1 MKLPHQVLGAAFGRV
16 RAPGARTAAPKVKNC
31 RTGATME
38 ETEQHIVAQLQVA
51 EELSFMYLTSNINA
65 TTMCAY
71 PASSGNVMVSG
82 KSTSSNRQIVRN
94 LAPFAFLHERK
105 GGIFCPALPHQ
116 PI

>member
-1 MKLPHQVLGAAFGRV
+1 MS
-16 RAPGARTAAPKVKNC
+16 
-31 RTGATME
+31 E

-82 KSTSSNRQIVRN
+82 KSTSSIRQIVRN